1 MKKLFIALFV
11 VCAFNAQA
19 QKNALLD
26 QAFWKNKPDAA
37 AVQAEIAKGA
47 NPAETTS
54 NMFDPAVY
62 AINAGAPAESIKL
75 LLDQKGNDV
84 NKITHDSRTY
94 IFWAAMRG
102 NTEVMEY
109 LISKGAKVDIMDSH
123 GATPLT
129 FAAGGGQP
137 DTKVYDIL
145 VKGGVNVKKDVNG
158 DGANALMLSVAADKD
173 FALMNYFVSKGL
185 DLNAVDANG
194 NTAFAYATRTGN
206 IELLKSLVKKG
217 VKYNDNAMLFAAQ
230 GGGRG
235 GATGATLAT
244 FEYLESLNL
253 KPTVVGKNGENV
265 LHAIARRPKATEL
278 IAHFIAKG
286 VDVNKADND
295 GNTPFMLA
303 AASNTDPATIEL
315 LAGSVKN
322 INLANKKGLTA
333 LTMAVRSN
341 SPEAVSMLIAKG
353 ADVKTID
360 AAGDNLGYYVIQSY
374 SPQRVEAFEAKV
386 KILQDK
392 GLDMAAPQKNGNTV
406 YHLAVA
412 KDDMA
417 LIKRVASFNA
427 DINGKN
433 KEGMTALHKAALI
446 AHDDTVLKYLIAS
459 GAKKDVLT
467 DLKESPFDLASENEY
482 LTKKN
487 VSVTFLK

>member
-1 MKKLFIALFV
+1 MKKLFIAAFV
-11 VCAFNAQA
+11 LCAFGAQA

-26 QAFWKNKPDAA
+26 QSFWKNQPNVSAI
-37 AVQAEIAKGA
+37 QAEIAKGA

-54 NMFDPAVY
+54 NMFDPVVY
-62 AINAGAPAESIKL
+62 AINSQAPTESIKF

-102 NTEVMEY
+102 NTDVMEY
-109 LISKGAKVDIMDSH
+109 LLSKGAKTNITDSH

-129 FAAGGGQP
+129 FAAGSQAN
-137 DTKVYDIL
+137 TKVYDIL
-145 VKGGVNVKKDVNG
+145 IKSGVDVKKDVNS
-158 DGANALMLSVAADKD
+158 DGANALMLSVANDKE

-185 DLNAVDANG
+185 DINAVDANG

-206 IELLKSLVKKG
+206 IDLLKALVQKG
-217 VKYNDNAMLFAAQ
+217 VKYNDNAILLAAQ
-230 GGGRG
+230 GSRGANGGS
-235 GATGATLAT
+235 LET
-244 FEYLESLNL
+244 FQYLESLNL
-253 KPTVVGKNGENV
+253 KPTVIGKNGENV
-265 LHAIARRPKATEL
+265 LHAIARRPKQTEL
-278 IAHFIAKG
+278 INHFIAKG

-295 GNTPFMLA
+295 GNTPFILA
-303 AASNTDPATIEL
+303 AASNTDPAVIEL
-315 LAGSVKN
+315 LSTKIKD
-322 INLANKKGLTA
+322 INLANKKGITA
-333 LTMAVRSN
+333 LAMAVRSN
-341 SPEAVSMLIAKG
+341 SPEIVNLLIAKG
-353 ADVKTID
+353 ANVNDVD

-374 SPQRVEAFEAKV
+374 SPQRAEAFEAKI

-417 LIKRVASFNA
+417 LIKRVGTFNA

-487 VSVTFLK
+487 VSVNFLK